1 MHKSNMV
8 PIFEDQK
15 EQAVEIAQMRR

>member
-15 EQAVEIAQMRR
+15 EQAIEIAKMRR